1 MIFGGKTL
9 KVYIQ
14 KIYQTRFFWSH
25 LVRAELKNKF
35 RRSKLGILWTFMN
48 PLLLTALMSTVF
60 GVVFKMPFTDYAPY
74 VLSGLIVWD
83 LISTSF
89 IGGGY
94 SILTAEQ
101 YIRQF
106 NHPLLIYTL
115 RSSLVSTFT
124 FLIAIASLAAWVL
137 FMNPENLI
145 LGVITLPLTTLLYF
159 FLSWA
164 VTTIAGFLNVKYR
177 DYPQVMALV
186 IQAIWYVSP
195 VFFKKEMF
203 TSSPALETAFYLN
216 PITHILNLIRNPFL
230 YGSMPT
236 SSDYIF
242 TIATILILALVAWR
256 IYKTNHS
263 KVIFYL

>member
-1 MIFGGKTL
+1 
-9 KVYIQ
+9 
-14 KIYQTRFFWSH
+14 
-25 LVRAELKNKF
+25 
-35 RRSKLGILWTFMN
+35 MN

-60 GVVFKMPFTDYAPY
+60 GVVFKMPFSDYAPY

-83 LISTSF
+83 LVSSSF

-106 NHPLLIYTL
+106 NHPVLIYTL
-115 RSSLVSTFT
+115 RSSLVSTIT
-124 FLIAIASLAAWVL
+124 FLISIASLGLWVL
-137 FMNPENLI
+137 FMNPENI
-145 LGVITLPLTTLLYF
+145 FLGIVTLPLTTLLYF

-177 DYPQVMALV
+177 DYPQVIALV
-186 IQAIWYVSP
+186 IQAVWYVSP

-203 TSSPALETAFYLN
+203 SSSPALEAAFFFN
-216 PITHILNLIRNPFL
+216 PITHILNLVRNPFL
-230 YGSMPT
+230 NGTVPS

-242 TIATILILALVAWR
+242 TIVTILIMALLAGAL
-256 IYKTNHS
+256 YKKNHS

>member
-1 MIFGGKTL
+1 MGEYIVKIF
-9 KVYIQ
+9 
-14 KIYQTRFFWSH
+14 QTRYFWSH

-35 RRSKLGILWTFMN
+35 RRSKLGILWTFLN

-60 GVVFKMPFTDYAPY
+60 GVVFKMTFSDYAPY

-83 LISTSF
+83 LISASF

-94 SILTAEQ
+94 SIMTGEQ

-106 NHPLLIYTL
+106 NHPIVIYTL
-115 RSSLVSTFT
+115 KSALVSTIT
-124 FLIAIASLAAWVL
+124 FVIAMASLVL
-137 FMNPENLI
+137 WILFANPQNILI
-145 LGVITLPLTTLLYF
+145 GLISLPLSVFLFF

-164 VTTIAGFLNVKYR
+164 IITIAGYSNAKYR

-186 IQAIWYVSP
+186 IQAVWYVSP
-195 VFFKKEMF
+195 VFFKREMF
-203 TSSPALETAFYLN
+203 TSSPLLEKAFYYN

-230 YGSMPT
+230 QGVMP
-236 SSDYIF
+236 SASDYTF
-242 TIATILILALVAWR
+242 TLITILMFGVIAVFVNN
-256 IYKTNHS
+256 KNKD

>member
-1 MIFGGKTL
+1 MGEY
-9 KVYIQ
+9 VN
-14 KIYQTRFFWSH
+14 KIYETRYFWSH

-60 GVVFKMPFTDYAPY
+60 GVVFKMTFSDYAPY

-83 LISTSF
+83 LVSASF

-94 SILTAEQ
+94 SIMTGEQ

-106 NHPLLIYTL
+106 NHPIIIYTL
-115 RSSLVSTFT
+115 KSALVSTIT
-124 FLIAIASLAAWVL
+124 FIIAMAALTIWVL
-137 FMNPENLI
+137 FTNPQNI
-145 LGVITLPLTTLLYF
+145 IIGIVTLPLTVVLYF
-159 FLSWA
+159 FLSWS
-164 VTTIAGFLNVKYR
+164 VTTIAGFSNAKYR
-177 DYPQVMALV
+177 DYPQITALV

-195 VFFKKEMF
+195 VFFKREMF
-203 TSSPALETAFYLN
+203 SSSPLLEKAFYFN

-230 YGSMPT
+230 EGIMP
-236 SSDYIF
+236 SVSDYMF
-242 TIATILILALVAWR
+242 TIVSIVVVGLIAIAVNR
-256 IYKTNHS
+256 KNKD

>member
-1 MIFGGKTL
+1 MGEQVK
-9 KVYIQ
+9 

-60 GVVFKMPFTDYAPY
+60 GVVFNMTFSDYAPY

-83 LISTSF
+83 LVSASV

-94 SILTAEQ
+94 SIMTGEQ

-106 NHPLLIYTL
+106 NHPIIIYTL
-115 RSSLVSTFT
+115 KSALVSTITFT
-124 FLIAIASLAAWVL
+124 IAMASLGLWIL
-137 FMNPENLI
+137 ITSPQNLLI
-145 LGVITLPLTTLLYF
+145 GIITMPITIVLYF
-159 FLSWA
+159 FLSWS
-164 VTTIAGFLNVKYR
+164 VVTIAGFSNTKYR

-186 IQAIWYVSP
+186 IQAVWYVSP
-195 VFFKKEMF
+195 VFFKREMF
-203 TSSPALETAFYLN
+203 TSSPVLEKAFYYN

-230 YGSMPT
+230 DGIMP
-236 SSDYIF
+236 SLSDYMF
-242 TIATILILALVAWR
+242 TIVSILIVGILAIV
-256 IYKTNHS
+256 INKKNKD

>member
-1 MIFGGKTL
+1 M

-60 GVVFKMPFTDYAPY
+60 GVVFNMSFTDYAPY
-74 VLSGLIVWD
+74 VLSGLVVWD
-83 LISTSF
+83 LISASF

-94 SILTAEQ
+94 SFLTAEQ

-115 RSSLVSTFT
+115 RSALVSTVT

-137 FMNPENLI
+137 FMNPLNLM

-159 FLSWA
+159 VLSWV

-186 IQAIWYVSP
+186 IQAVWYVSP

-242 TIATILILALVAWR
+242 TIVTILILALVAWR
-256 IYKTNHS
+256 VYKTNHS